1 MRRARQN
8 PILARERVPLV
19 QLESRMQEDGAG

>member
-8 PILARERVPLV
+8 PILARERGQLV
-19 QLESRMQEDGAG
+19 QLESRMQEDGAS